1 MNRKL
6 NSKILNMNKILKTII
21 FLAALM
27 AAFYAGMKFQAY
39 VYDDLCLDL
48 GGGKQPGDYPIC
60 VMERK
65 TDQ

>member
-1 MNRKL
+1 
-6 NSKILNMNKILKTII
+6 MNKILKTII
-21 FLAALM
+21 FLTALA

-60 VMERK
+60 VIERK

>member
-1 MNRKL
+1 
-6 NSKILNMNKILKTII
+6 MNKILKTII
-21 FLAALM
+21 FLAALA

>member
-1 MNRKL
+1 MDTLTSQYFK
-6 NSKILNMNKILKTII
+6 MNKILKTII
-21 FLAALM
+21 FLTALA

-60 VMERK
+60 VIERK